1 MDSISDTVSGCV
13 FCSINLERIL
23 GMMKTQDIGRYL
35 LHGVNRRH
43 DMTLARAG
51 INSGWNMARRAVGK
65 PAADAGLLEYAK
77 VSGIRAIS
85 SLLGVKAAKPE
96 QLPAGWPQDVFDIV
110 ARDIRVR
117 GGTVKLPDGLTQPA
131 FRLTTRGAVEL
142 PHMWIAFVEPTIEGM
157 GSYDTVLGLGEDIE
171 ESLSH
176 KGFNFGVRV
185 QRRRLRIEIDKP
197 KPAPIHMSDDWEL
210 LKAQPVNQFE
220 YTFGTYFADGGL
232 QIGIADLLDERE
244 AHAIIAGMTGSG
256 KSQLSLSILLSAA
269 FNTSPAHLSM
279 VIIDPKGVD
288 FAGLAGLPHLANGK
302 IINSLDDAAVAVRT
316 VCAEMDKRMAAK
328 DTKAM
333 HNRIMLYIDEIPNL
347 LDLDRAK
354 GGDGESL
361 EDMLIRMAQIG
372 RGVGINVFLA
382 AQQATKD
389 VMSTRILKNMIWRM
403 VGSVSSFDASV
414 HLSGQSGCLA
424 HKLPGRGSFL
434 MYNPQ
439 FREGLRVQ
447 AHLVAD
453 PKLPD
458 FAQRIAFFVGD
469 IAERW
474 AGIRPHWTLRLAEPE
489 AETAY
494 VQDSLLDDENMSIVQ
509 VGRPK
514 AEWPTDFVVDVVKA
528 KAQLGA
534 DFTAGTIQT
543 LWKSKYK
550 KTLNY
555 NRALDLHA
563 ML

>member
-1 MDSISDTVSGCV
+1 
-13 FCSINLERIL
+13 
-23 GMMKTQDIGRYL
+23 MMKAADFGRWL
-35 LHGVNRRH
+35 LHGGGRRNE
-43 DMTLARAG
+43 MTLARAS
-51 INSGWNMARRAVGK
+51 INTGWNLARRAVGK
-65 PAADAGLLEYAK
+65 APADAGLMDYAK
-77 VSGIRAIS
+77 STGIRAIS
-85 SLLGVKAAKPE
+85 SLFGVKQATDDAK
-96 QLPAGWPQDVFDIV
+96 LPGGWPADVFAIV

-117 GGTVKLPDGLTQPA
+117 GGSIKLADGLTQPA
-131 FRLTTRGAVEL
+131 FKLTTRGAVEL
-142 PHMWIAFVEPTIEGM
+142 PHMWIAFIDPTFDGL
-157 GSYDTVLGLGEDIE
+157 GSYDAVLGLSEDIE
-171 ESLSH
+171 ESLSQ
-176 KGFNFGVRV
+176 KGFNLTVRV
-185 QRRRLRIEIDKP
+185 QRKRLRVEIDKP
-197 KPAPIHMSDDWEL
+197 KPVPIHMADDWEL

-269 FNTSPAHLSM
+269 LNTSPDHLSM

-288 FAGLAGLPHLANGK
+288 FAGLTNLPHLANGSV
-302 IINSLDDAAVAVRT
+302 INSLDDAAVAVRA

-328 DTKAM
+328 DAKAM
-333 HNRIMLYIDEIPNL
+333 HKRIMLYIDEIPNL

-354 GGDGESL
+354 SGDGESL

-447 AHLVAD
+447 THLVAD
-453 PKLPD
+453 PKIAD
-458 FAQRIAFFVGD
+458 FAKRIAFFVAD
-469 IAERW
+469 INERW
-474 AGIRPHWTLRLAEPE
+474 AGIRPHWTVRLAEPE
-489 AETAY
+489 PAGY
-494 VQDSLLDDENMSIVQ
+494 VQERLIDEPVDNRSQAVDFPFEFEMEMYQLYLADKDKFSINKIRTAHKQ
-509 VGRPK
+509 KYDAECRNDRAKRLYMRIVGR
-514 AEWPTDFVVDVVKA
+514 
-528 KAQLGA
+528 
-534 DFTAGTIQT
+534 
-543 LWKSKYK
+543 
-550 KTLNY
+550 
-555 NRALDLHA
+555 LDA
-563 ML
+563 